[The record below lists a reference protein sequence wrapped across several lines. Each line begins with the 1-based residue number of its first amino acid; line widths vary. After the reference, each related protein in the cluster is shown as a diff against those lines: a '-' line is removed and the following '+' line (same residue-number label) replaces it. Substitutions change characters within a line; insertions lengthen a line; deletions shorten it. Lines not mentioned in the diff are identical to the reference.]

1 MARKPYLVKATHTN
15 DPKTIVVTI
24 SKSETD
30 GLDGGLVDFFNFR
43 LPESCFTDET
53 DQRFS
58 PLGKEILKRL
68 DPEIMDSTRLY
79 IPGTVR
85 MSIHR
90 AKDIPEMD
98 EYREW
103 LSGYLTGYEAS

>member
-15 DPKTIVVTI
+15 DPKTILVTI
-24 SKSETD
+24 RKSDTSGPD
-30 GLDGGLVDFFNFR
+30 RGLVDFFNFR
-43 LPESCFTDET
+43 LPESCFTDEAE
-53 DQRFS
+53 QRFS
-58 PLGKEILKRL
+58 PLGKQILKRL

-90 AKDIPEMD
+90 AKDIPELSD
-98 EYREW
+98 YRDW
-103 LSGYLTGYEAS
+103 LSKYLVGYEVS